1 MLRQCSVRAKATLRT
16 PNAIWSGSF
25 LPFICSSNLIQWN
38 ATLLTVFYV
47 IIVAR
52 DKYMFKLNCR

>member
-1 MLRQCSVRAKATLRT
+1 MLRIS
-16 PNAIWSGSF
+16 NAIWSGSF